1 MKTLFII
8 QIRHPHIGKEWPQ
21 KNWHDKPESRKDLSL
36 PLAIKEAE
44 RLQADSERCEYRVIK
59 RTEET
64 IFSANASVETSP
76 KAK

>member
-8 QIRHPHIGKEWPQ
+8 QMRHPNLGKEWPHR
-21 KNWHDKPESRKDLSL
+21 NWHDKAESRKDLSL

-59 RTEET
+59 RVEES
-64 IFSANASVETSP
+64 IFTANRS
-76 KAK
+76 